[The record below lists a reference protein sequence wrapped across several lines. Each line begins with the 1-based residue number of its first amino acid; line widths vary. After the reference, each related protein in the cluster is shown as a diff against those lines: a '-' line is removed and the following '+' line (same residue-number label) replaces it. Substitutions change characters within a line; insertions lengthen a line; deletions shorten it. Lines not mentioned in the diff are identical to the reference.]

1 MTASET
7 PGSVNDG
14 GLFRDE
20 LMAAGLLVATG
31 TDGIYGRSSVYE
43 DIVAAMEGLVGGVSA
58 SEGAASFRFPPVMPR
73 GASWSSP
80 AICPPSPT

>member
-14 GLFRDE
+14 GLFRDQ

-43 DIVAAMEGLVGGVSA
+43 DIVAALEGLVGGVAA
-58 SEGAASFRFPPVMPR
+58 SEGTASFRFPPIMPR
-73 GASWSSP
+73 RCWSSP
-80 AICPPSPT
+80 AICPHSPT